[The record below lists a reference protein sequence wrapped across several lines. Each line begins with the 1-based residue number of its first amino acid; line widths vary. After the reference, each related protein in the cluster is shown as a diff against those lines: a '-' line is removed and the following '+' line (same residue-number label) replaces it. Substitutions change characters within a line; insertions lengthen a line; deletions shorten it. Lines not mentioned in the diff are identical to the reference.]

1 MQKKVEFVA
10 KNTEDAMAEAVKKLH
25 ISSDK
30 IFVNVLGE
38 LPEGLNCEALVDVNL
53 TLEGKKYLEGIL
65 KAMNIGYHIE
75 ARSVNGE
82 EQIHYIVDSYE
93 NSLLIGVK
101 GKTLEALQ
109 ILVRNLISTY
119 TKDHIITSLDIGGY
133 RSNRTHQLEIL
144 ATKTAKE
151 VAKTKVAVKLQPMNS
166 FERRV
171 IHEKLSDWRDV
182 YTESEGEGEDRAIV
196 IKPKENNKANK
207 DILF

>member
-1 MQKKVEFVA
+1 MQKKVEFIA
-10 KNTEDAMAEAVKKLH
+10 KTQEEAMQEAIKRLH

-30 IFVNVLGE
+30 IFVNILGE

-53 TLEGKKYLEGIL
+53 TLEGKKYLENIL
-65 KAMNIGYHIE
+65 KALNIGYQIE

-82 EQIHYIVDSYE
+82 EQIHYIIDSYE

-101 GKTLEALQ
+101 GRTLEALQ
-109 ILVRNLISTY
+109 ILLRNLISSY
-119 TKDHIITSLDIGGY
+119 TKDRVVTTLDIGGY
-133 RSNRTHQLEIL
+133 KSNRARQLEIL

-151 VAKTKVAVKLQPMNS
+151 VASTKRPVKLQPMNS
-166 FERRV
+166 FERRI

-196 IKPKENNKANK
+196 VKPR
-207 DILF
+207 

>member
-1 MQKKVEFVA
+1 MQKKIEFIA
-10 KNTEDAMAEAVKKLH
+10 QNTEEAIEEAVKKLH

-30 IFVNVLGE
+30 IYINVLGE

-65 KAMNIGYHIE
+65 KALNIGYQIE

-82 EQIHYIVDSYE
+82 EQIHYIIDSYE

-109 ILVRNLISTY
+109 TLLRNLISSY

-133 RSNRTHQLEIL
+133 RRDRARQLEII
-144 ATKTAKE
+144 ATRTAKD

-166 FERRV
+166 FERRI

-182 YTESEGEGEDRAIV
+182 YTESEGEGENRAIV
-196 IKPKENNKANK
+196 IKPKLKK
-207 DILF
+207 